1 MEHSL
6 ANENNI
12 LSGSEG
18 REIVGCLKDPFTLCE
33 ENGALKTLT
42 GTSESYNHITGFIY
56 FVKSQ
61 KHHGYNPKNMLVTFN
76 NQGPA

>member
-12 LSGSEG
+12 LSGSE
-18 REIVGCLKDPFTLCE
+18 RKEIVGCLKDPFTLCE

-42 GTSESYNHITGFIY
+42 GTSESYIYLFIY